1 MVVVLHGVE
10 VVGVDEVEA
19 SLHLTHYAFEVL
31 VVACCC
37 QHGEGLADG
46 VEAAE
51 GLAPEGVGGSLS
63 EIAAADEELGV
74 GVAFEGLPEQN
85 VGYAAYGVLYV
96 ARVDEGEGL
105 LVGLWHAERVPG
117 RMAVGGGDAVAVG
130 VAWAEVSESGHVVG
144 CLAASGGEGL
154 ACGWDADA
162 CGVGCVDEA
171 DEGGLQVCAAGPAD
185 VAAFG
190 AAVTEG

>member
-1 MVVVLHGVE
+1 M
-10 VVGVDEVEA
+10 EA
-19 SLHLTHYAFEVL
+19 MKVY
-31 VVACCC
+31 
-37 QHGEGLADG
+37 QQWLADFADDPQT
-46 VEAAE
+46 VADLKAIENDPAE
-51 GLAPEGVGGSLS
+51 IEDRFYRELEFSLS

-190 AAVTEG
+190 AAVAEG